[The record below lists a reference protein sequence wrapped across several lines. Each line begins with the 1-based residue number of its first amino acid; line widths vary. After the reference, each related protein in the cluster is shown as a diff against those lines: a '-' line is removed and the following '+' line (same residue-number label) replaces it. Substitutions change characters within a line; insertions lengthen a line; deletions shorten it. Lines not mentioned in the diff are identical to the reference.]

1 MTDYYYFKHTDEIVR
16 VKPISSHRT
25 EIDFMPLDCRDLS
38 KVSEWNAKSKM
49 PSDFKYEWD
58 YQILIHKEGF
68 AIKGNT
74 DSTCTYD
81 LIPIER
87 ELVERLLLF
96 RSEYLADTYELNEVV
111 KKNMEKYNKRIKELF
126 VAYYVIEQ

>member
-1 MTDYYYFKHTDEIVR
+1 
-16 VKPISSHRT
+16 
-25 EIDFMPLDCRDLS
+25 
-38 KVSEWNAKSKM
+38 M
-49 PSDFKYEWD
+49 PSDFKYEGD

-96 RSEYLADTYELNEVV
+96 RNEYIADTYELNEVV
-111 KKNMEKYNKRIKELF
+111 KKNMEKYSKRIKELF